1 MWHFCQPLFN
11 VRRVFLTLYTPSFT
25 NTVLQRL
32 SSMGP
37 VRKPAVLV
45 TRQDVAK
52 EALDLL
58 LDKCDVEI
66 WNEDEPIPR
75 PVLLRKIAG
84 KDALFC
90 LVTEKVDSELLDAAG
105 PSLKVVGTMSV
116 GYDHVNVA
124 ECTRRRIA
132 VGNTPHVL
140 TDATAELGIG
150 LLLAT
155 ARRLLE
161 AHQAIGSGEWAKAAM
176 NPTWMCGSE
185 IRGST
190 VGIVGMG
197 GIGFAILER
206 LKAFKVS
213 RFLYHSR
220 SHKTAAEA
228 MGAQFT
234 TLEELLR
241 QSDFVIV
248 CCALTPET
256 KGMFNEQAFSMM
268 KSTASFINI
277 SRGQVVDQEALYEAL
292 TSGKIRSAGLDV
304 MTPEPLPKDHPLSKL
319 PNCVLL
325 NTTMS
330 SANRRLLRYSPSILT
345 PKPSLFNSLYGALH
359 VPLLFL
365 LLSVSKKR
373 TKNYPQLYLDYL
385 SHSTYNFLHEI
396 NLCWLMSFTCKW
408 DFYFTHIFLLWLFCP
423 YKFGYVTKFVREL

>member
-11 VRRVFLTLYTPSFT
+11 VRRVFLTLNTPSFT

-105 PSLKVVGTMSV
+105 PSLKAVGTMSV

-155 ARRLLE
+155 ARRLFE
-161 AHQAIGSGEWAKAAM
+161 AQQAIGFG
-176 NPTWMCGSE
+176 
-185 IRGST
+185 
-190 VGIVGMG
+190 
-197 GIGFAILER
+197 ILER

-220 SHKTAAEA
+220 SHKTAAET

-241 QSDFVIV
+241 QSDYVIV

-256 KGMFNEQAFSMM
+256 KGMFNRQAFSMM

-325 NTTMS
+325 PHIG
-330 SANRRLLRYSPSILT
+330 SAATQTRTAMAVLTAQNILAALDGIQM
-345 PKPSLFNSLYGALH
+345 PASLN
-359 VPLLFL
+359 
-365 LLSVSKKR
+365 
-373 TKNYPQLYLDYL
+373 
-385 SHSTYNFLHEI
+385 
-396 NLCWLMSFTCKW
+396 
-408 DFYFTHIFLLWLFCP
+408 
-423 YKFGYVTKFVREL
+423 

>member
-1 MWHFCQPLFN
+1 
-11 VRRVFLTLYTPSFT
+11 
-25 NTVLQRL
+25 
-32 SSMGP
+32 MGP

-75 PVLLRKIAG
+75 PVLLRKIVG

-105 PSLKVVGTMSV
+105 PSLKAVGTMSV

-124 ECTRRRIA
+124 ECTKRRIA

-155 ARRLLE
+155 ARRLFE

-197 GIGFAILER
+197 SIGFGILER

-213 RFLYHSR
+213 RFLYNSR
-220 SHKTAAEA
+220 SHKPAAEA
-228 MGAQFT
+228 MGAHFT

-241 QSDFVIV
+241 QSDYVV
-248 CCALTPET
+248 VSCALTPET
-256 KGMFNEQAFSMM
+256 KGMFNKQAFSMM

-304 MTPEPLPKDHPLSKL
+304 MTPEPLPRDHPLLKL

-325 NTTMS
+325 PHIG
-330 SANRRLLRYSPSILT
+330 SAATCTRTAMAVLTAQNILA
-345 PKPSLFNSLYGALH
+345 ALGGIQM
-359 VPLLFL
+359 PA
-365 LLSVSKKR
+365 SV
-373 TKNYPQLYLDYL
+373 N
-385 SHSTYNFLHEI
+385 
-396 NLCWLMSFTCKW
+396 
-408 DFYFTHIFLLWLFCP
+408 
-423 YKFGYVTKFVREL
+423 

>member
-1 MWHFCQPLFN
+1 
-11 VRRVFLTLYTPSFT
+11 
-25 NTVLQRL
+25 
-32 SSMGP
+32 MGP

-58 LDKCDVEI
+58 FDKCDVDI

-75 PVLLRKIAG
+75 PVLLRKIVG

-105 PSLKVVGTMSV
+105 PSLKAVGTMSV

-124 ECTRRRIA
+124 ECTKRRIA

-155 ARRLLE
+155 ARRLFE

-185 IRGST
+185 IGGST
-190 VGIVGMG
+190 VGIVGLG
-197 GIGFAILER
+197 SIGFGILER

-213 RFLYHSR
+213 RFLYNSR
-220 SHKTAAEA
+220 SHKPAAEA

-241 QSDFVIV
+241 QSDYVVV

-256 KGMFNEQAFSMM
+256 KGMFNKQAFSMM

-304 MTPEPLPKDHPLSKL
+304 MTPEPLPRDHPLLKL

-325 NTTMS
+325 PHIG
-330 SANRRLLRYSPSILT
+330 SAATRTRTAMAVLTAQNILA
-345 PKPSLFNSLYGALH
+345 ALDGIQM
-359 VPLLFL
+359 PA
-365 LLSVSKKR
+365 SV
-373 TKNYPQLYLDYL
+373 N
-385 SHSTYNFLHEI
+385 
-396 NLCWLMSFTCKW
+396 
-408 DFYFTHIFLLWLFCP
+408 
-423 YKFGYVTKFVREL
+423 

>member
-1 MWHFCQPLFN
+1 
-11 VRRVFLTLYTPSFT
+11 
-25 NTVLQRL
+25 
-32 SSMGP
+32 
-37 VRKPAVLV
+37 
-45 TRQDVAK
+45 
-52 EALDLL
+52 
-58 LDKCDVEI
+58 
-66 WNEDEPIPR
+66 
-75 PVLLRKIAG
+75 
-84 KDALFC
+84 
-90 LVTEKVDSELLDAAG
+90 
-105 PSLKVVGTMSV
+105 MSV

-155 ARRLLE
+155 ARRLFE

-197 GIGFAILER
+197 SIGFGILER

-220 SHKTAAEA
+220 SHKTAAET

-241 QSDFVIV
+241 QSDYVVV

-256 KGMFNEQAFSMM
+256 KGMFNKQAFSMM

-325 NTTMS
+325 PHIG
-330 SANRRLLRYSPSILT
+330 SAATDTRTAMAVLTAQNILAALDGIQM
-345 PKPSLFNSLYGALH
+345 PASLN
-359 VPLLFL
+359 
-365 LLSVSKKR
+365 
-373 TKNYPQLYLDYL
+373 
-385 SHSTYNFLHEI
+385 
-396 NLCWLMSFTCKW
+396 
-408 DFYFTHIFLLWLFCP
+408 
-423 YKFGYVTKFVREL
+423 

>member
-1 MWHFCQPLFN
+1 
-11 VRRVFLTLYTPSFT
+11 
-25 NTVLQRL
+25 
-32 SSMGP
+32 MGP

-75 PVLLRKIAG
+75 PVLLRKIVG

-105 PSLKVVGTMSV
+105 PSLKAVGTMSV

-124 ECTRRRIA
+124 ECTKRRIA

-155 ARRLLE
+155 ARRLFE

-197 GIGFAILER
+197 SIGFGILER

-213 RFLYHSR
+213 RFLYNSR
-220 SHKTAAEA
+220 SHKPAAEA

-241 QSDFVIV
+241 QSDYVVV

-256 KGMFNEQAFSMM
+256 KGMFNKQAFSMM

-304 MTPEPLPKDHPLSKL
+304 MTPEPLPRDHPLLKL
-319 PNCVLL
+319 ANCVLL
-325 NTTMS
+325 PHIG
-330 SANRRLLRYSPSILT
+330 SAATHTRTAMAVLTAQNILA
-345 PKPSLFNSLYGALH
+345 ALDGMQM
-359 VPLLFL
+359 PA
-365 LLSVSKKR
+365 SV
-373 TKNYPQLYLDYL
+373 N
-385 SHSTYNFLHEI
+385 
-396 NLCWLMSFTCKW
+396 
-408 DFYFTHIFLLWLFCP
+408 
-423 YKFGYVTKFVREL
+423 

>member
-1 MWHFCQPLFN
+1 MWHRCQLLFN
-11 VRRVFLTLYTPSFT
+11 VRRVFLTFNTPTFT
-25 NTVLQRL
+25 NTILQRL

-75 PVLLRKIAG
+75 PVLLRKIVG

-105 PSLKVVGTMSV
+105 PSLKAVGTMSV

-124 ECTRRRIA
+124 ECTKRRIA

-155 ARRLLE
+155 ARRLFE

-197 GIGFAILER
+197 SIGFGILER

-213 RFLYHSR
+213 RFLYNSR
-220 SHKTAAEA
+220 SHKPAAEA
-228 MGAQFT
+228 MGAHFT

-241 QSDFVIV
+241 QSDYVV
-248 CCALTPET
+248 VSCALTPET
-256 KGMFNEQAFSMM
+256 KGMFNKQAFSMM

-304 MTPEPLPKDHPLSKL
+304 MTPEPLPRDHPLLKL

-325 NTTMS
+325 PHIG
-330 SANRRLLRYSPSILT
+330 SAATCTRTAMAVLTAQNILA
-345 PKPSLFNSLYGALH
+345 ALGGIQM
-359 VPLLFL
+359 PA
-365 LLSVSKKR
+365 SV
-373 TKNYPQLYLDYL
+373 N
-385 SHSTYNFLHEI
+385 
-396 NLCWLMSFTCKW
+396 
-408 DFYFTHIFLLWLFCP
+408 
-423 YKFGYVTKFVREL
+423 